1 MAVEIVL
8 ESAANPLL
16 KGVRKAARGG
26 GLTPDGLALA
36 EGPHL
41 VAEAAA
47 SGAEI
52 RWVLVS
58 EGASQQAEKIA
69 RQSGA
74 RIQRVAAKVFD
85 DISSVETSQGV
96 LALVR
101 LPVVEPKEALDS
113 PGLTLLLD
121 RLQDPGNVGS
131 ILRSAE
137 AFGAGGVLLT
147 SGSAAL
153 HNPKTLRASAG
164 SSFRLRCATGQTRAL
179 VDLIADSGRTFY
191 AAVPSGGAA
200 LADADLAGAVV
211 AIGSEAH
218 GLSPDVL
225 GAAEPLTIPT
235 RRVESLNAAAAATVI
250 LYEASRGRA
259 AFIGS

>member
-26 GLTPDGLALA
+26 GLTPDGWALA

-47 SGAEI
+47 SGVEV
-52 RWVLVS
+52 RVVLLS
-58 EGASQQAEKIA
+58 ESASQQAEKIA

-74 RIQRVAAKVFD
+74 RIQRVAASAFEQVT
-85 DISSVETSQGV
+85 SVETTQGV

-101 LPVVEPKEALDS
+101 LPECEPSAVVRRAGLALV
-113 PGLTLLLD
+113 LD
-121 RLQDPGNVGS
+121 RLQDPGNVGT

-137 AFGAGGVLLT
+137 AFGAAGVLLT
-147 SGSAAL
+147 PGSAAL
-153 HNPKTLRASAG
+153 HHPKTLRASAG
-164 SSFRLRCATGQTRAL
+164 SLFRVPCAVLPGRLAAEL
-179 VDLIADSGRTFY
+179 ADDAGRTLY
-191 AAVPSGGAA
+191 AAVPSGGVA
-200 LADADLAGAVV
+200 LTEADLGSAVV

-218 GLSPDVL
+218 GVSADLL
-225 GAAEPLTIPT
+225 GVATPLTIPT
-235 RRVESLNAAAAATVI
+235 RRVESLNAATAATVI
-250 LYEASRGRA
+250 LYEASRARRV
-259 AFIGS
+259 